1 MWTWSC
7 SWNTVTWHVYFNI
20 SAGSDNGSILTRWK
34 TKLDIS
40 IRMEIS
46 TIVLWPPI
54 VISSRLEISIRISTN
69 YRPCLCS
76 SFSNT
81 KLFCIM
87 NSYWPLFSE
96 GSSTQFKT
104 KLALI
109 GFILWHLWESEN
121 QHSMSTVVK
130 CQIFGRFI
138 VNVQKALFWR
148 KILFLV

>member
-1 MWTWSC
+1 M
-7 SWNTVTWHVYFNI
+7 
-20 SAGSDNGSILTRWK
+20 
-34 TKLDIS
+34 
-40 IRMEIS
+40 
-46 TIVLWPPI
+46 
-54 VISSRLEISIRISTN
+54 EISIRISTN

-76 SFSNT
+76 RFGNA

-121 QHSMSTVVK
+121 QHSLSTVVK

-138 VNVQKALFWR
+138 VNVQKTLCWR
-148 KILFLV
+148 TILFSLPINITNNTNFYRLKNSFTDSILCNWAPNRTCHPGAWHMNDWLLVYLYA